1 MNMVLMKTP
10 TAHAMKEEN
19 FLRRRFSLCPASSTP
34 QKIDPHKLT
43 RNLFF
48 GTDNEIYPISPGKD
62 MEGNSLP
69 MMKDEIPPTPNSINK
84 IEYKFCNGSDKEC
97 VSPTGKSNKKETLK
111 VQKKNY
117 RQEKKRA
124 TKQLFSAL
132 KDPSVVIMA
141 DWLKIRGTLKSWTKL
156 WCVLKP
162 GVLLIYK
169 TPKVGQ
175 WVGTILLH
183 SCELIERPSKKDGFC
198 FKLFHPLDQ
207 SIWAVKGPK
216 GENVGSITQ
225 PLPSSYLIFRAA
237 SESDGRCWLDALE
250 LALRCSSLFRLS
262 ASKQGK
268 DGELNCSADSSHAG
282 LYNLLHTATISDQE
296 LFHFNESA
304 LENHHLENDAFSDKS
319 ERDNIEES
327 ENEMHENSRKT
338 NESESDQSELHG
350 ESSQEKKGTTYL
362 EQNYEEFGETGECS
376 QTETVSDENK
386 SLMWIILK
394 QLRPGMDL
402 SRVVLPTFIL
412 EPRSFLNKLSDYYY
426 HADLL
431 SQAALEEDPYC
442 RIKQVLRWYLSGFY
456 KKPRGIK
463 KPYNPILGETF
474 RCCWFHPQT
483 NSHTFYIAEQVS
495 HHPPVSAFHVSNRKD
510 GFCINGSIL
519 AKSKFYGNS
528 LSALLDGQ
536 AKLTFLSSGEEY
548 IITMPYAHCKGILY
562 GTMTMELGGKV
573 TIDCEKSNHRA
584 ELEFKLKPFFGGSTS
599 INQISGKIKSGEEV
613 LASLDGHWDGEV
625 YINDLKNGS
634 TDIFWN
640 PTSEVRKQRLK
651 RHIVLFE
658 EQTEFESERLWQHVT
673 SAISKGDQNKA
684 TQEKFVLEE
693 EQRNAARERKDNG
706 TEWKPLLFWHDP
718 ATNEWHYKYEDLRPW
733 DPLNDIA
740 QYEKDGILQTM
751 QRHLS
756 NRMSTHK
763 NMCNSNQVAR
773 HKRSANDCRRRKASD
788 QPSNNS
794 QNTESSCSTPESVQE
809 LSDDDSFESPGAQCG
824 KETDP
829 LKEIHTAVLSLQRA
843 QQEIHRNLTALNKK
857 SLYRRASSE
866 NLFLDSRCWF
876 LLCIF
881 LTCQLFINYVFK

>member
-1 MNMVLMKTP
+1 
-10 TAHAMKEEN
+10 MKEEN

-34 QKIDPHKLT
+34 QKVDPRKLT

-48 GTDNEIYPISPGKD
+48 GADNDIYPLSPGKD
-62 MEGNSLP
+62 VEGNSPSVL
-69 MMKDEIPPTPNSINK
+69 KDETPQTPNSISK
-84 IEYKFCNGSDKEC
+84 VLPIEYKLCNGSDKEC
-97 VSPTGKSNKKETLK
+97 VSPTAKFTKKETLK

-132 KDPSVVIMA
+132 KDPSVVITA
-141 DWLKIRGTLKSWTKL
+141 DWL
-156 WCVLKP
+156 
-162 GVLLIYK
+162 
-169 TPKVGQ
+169 
-175 WVGTILLH
+175 
-183 SCELIERPSKKDGFC
+183 
-198 FKLFHPLDQ
+198 
-207 SIWAVKGPK
+207 KGPK

-268 DGELNCSADSSHAG
+268 DGEMNCSSDSAHAG
-282 LYNLLHTATISDQE
+282 LNHLLHTSTISDQE
-296 LFHFNESA
+296 FFHLNESA
-304 LENHHLENDAFSDKS
+304 LENHHHLENDAFSDKS
-319 ERDNIEES
+319 ERDNVEES
-327 ENEMHENSRKT
+327 ENETHENSRKT
-338 NESESDQSELHG
+338 NESESDQSEIHG
-350 ESSQEKKGTTYL
+350 EVSLGRKGTTYI
-362 EQNYEEFGETGECS
+362 EQIYEEFGETGESS
-376 QTETVSDENK
+376 QTETVSEENK
-386 SLMWIILK
+386 SLMWILLK

-431 SQAALEEDPYC
+431 SQAVLEDDPYS
-442 RIKQVLRWYLSGFY
+442 RMKQVLRWYLSGFY
-456 KKPRGIK
+456 KKPKGIK

-510 GFCINGSIL
+510 GFCITGSIL
-519 AKSKFYGNS
+519 ARSKFYGNS
-528 LSALLDGQ
+528 LSALLDGK
-536 AKLTFLSSGEEY
+536 AKLTFLNRGEDY
-548 IITMPYAHCKGILY
+548 IITMPYAHCKGLLY

-573 TIDCEKSNHRA
+573 TIDCEKTNHRA
-584 ELEFKLKPFFGGSTS
+584 ELEFKLKPFFGGSAS

-613 LASLDGHWDGEV
+613 LASLNGHWDGEV
-625 YINDLKNGS
+625 HINELKNGNAEV
-634 TDIFWN
+634 FWN
-640 PTSEVRKQRLK
+640 PTSEVRRQRLK

-658 EQTEFESERLWQHVT
+658 EQTDFESERLWQHVT
-673 SAISKGDQNKA
+673 SAINKGDQHKA

-693 EQRNAARERKDNG
+693 EQRNAARERRENG
-706 TEWKPLLFWHDP
+706 TEWKPLLFQHD
-718 ATNEWHYKYEDLRPW
+718 ATTNEWHYKYEDLRPW

-740 QYEKDGILQTM
+740 QFEKNGILQTM
-751 QRHLS
+751 ERHLS
-756 NRMSTHK
+756 TRMSNHK
-763 NMCNSNQVAR
+763 TTCLNNQITR
-773 HKRSANDCRRRKASD
+773 HKRSAKDCRRRKTSD
-788 QPSNNS
+788 QPSNHS

-809 LSDDDSFESPGAQCG
+809 LSDDDGKYLGFESLCAQCG
-824 KETDP
+824 KDMNH
-829 LKEIHTAVLSLQRA
+829 LKEIHSAVLSLQRA
-843 QQEIHRNLTALNKK
+843 QQDIHRNLSALNKK
-857 SLYRRASSE
+857 SFHRKVSSE
-866 NLFLDSRCWF
+866 SFLLDSRCWF